1 AAGEKVY
8 TGIGG
13 CTTCHGLG
21 ERGPNLLTDEKG
33 QGTIGARCGKR
44 EPGKTCKQYLYE
56 SLDNPTAYVVSG
68 YQPIMPVMTKQL
80 SPAQVW
86 SVIAFLESQGGTV
99 DVTASDIPSTAT
111 TSATSTT
118 ATGGAG
124 AAGGAAFA
132 GGSIDPKAIIQ
143 AAGCLACHKLEG
155 QGQVIAPDLTHV
167 GVRRDA
173 ESIRNKNLDPAPSVT
188 KGYEKLAGIMPKSLG
203 ITMTATQL
211 RALVLAG
218 VTALVG
224 IVAYGQVTT
233 SVAAPPNLR
242 SIHPAPPAEITFRG
256 KTITLTGLENPLRQ
270 HPESLPAYLTEGK
283 HVYYRNCLPC

>member
-1 AAGEKVY
+1 MWATNAKIVGIVLGTLALYTLIANKIPQVQSEVPQALSLGANVTPEQLVAAGEKVFN
-8 TGIGG
+8 GIGG

-21 ERGPNLLTDEKG
+21 TRAPNLLTDET
-33 QGTIGARCGKR
+33 GTGPIGVRCAKR
-44 EPGKTCKQYLYE
+44 EPGKSCKQYLYE
-56 SLDNPTAYVVSG
+56 SLDQPTAYVVAG

-118 ATGGAG
+118 STGGAG

-132 GGSIDPKAIIQ
+132 GGSTDPKAIIQ

-167 GVRRDA
+167 GSRRDA
-173 ESIRNKNLDPAPSVT
+173 ESIRKKILDPASSIA
-188 KGYEKLAGIMPKSLG
+188 KGYEKLAGIMPKAFG
-203 ITMTATQL
+203 TMMNAAQL
-211 RALVLAG
+211 EAVVQFLAG
-218 VTALVG
+218 
-224 IVAYGQVTT
+224 
-233 SVAAPPNLR
+233 
-242 SIHPAPPAEITFRG
+242 H
-256 KTITLTGLENPLRQ
+256 K
-270 HPESLPAYLTEGK
+270 
-283 HVYYRNCLPC
+283 

>member
-1 AAGEKVY
+1 MWATNAKIVGIVLGTLALYTLIANKIPQVQSEVPQALSLGANVTPEQLVAAGEKVFN
-8 TGIGG
+8 GIGG

-21 ERGPNLLTDEKG
+21 TRAPNLLTDET
-33 QGTIGARCGKR
+33 GTGPIGVRCAKR
-44 EPGKTCKQYLYE
+44 EPGKSCKQYLYE
-56 SLDNPTAYVVSG
+56 SLDQPTAYVVAG

-132 GGSIDPKAIIQ
+132 GGSTDPKAIIQ

-155 QGQVIAPDLTHV
+155 QGQLIAPDLTHV
-167 GVRRDA
+167 GSRRDA
-173 ESIRNKNLDPAPSVT
+173 ESIRKKILDPASSIA
-188 KGYEKLAGIMPKSLG
+188 KGYEKLAGIMPKAFG
-203 ITMTATQL
+203 TMMNAAQL
-211 RALVLAG
+211 EAVVQFLAG
-218 VTALVG
+218 
-224 IVAYGQVTT
+224 
-233 SVAAPPNLR
+233 
-242 SIHPAPPAEITFRG
+242 H
-256 KTITLTGLENPLRQ
+256 K
-270 HPESLPAYLTEGK
+270 
-283 HVYYRNCLPC
+283 

>member
-1 AAGEKVY
+1 MWATNAKIVGIVLGTLALYTLIANKIPQVQSEVPQALSLGANVTPEQLVAAGEKVFN
-8 TGIGG
+8 GIGG

-21 ERGPNLLTDEKG
+21 TRAPNLLTDET
-33 QGTIGARCGKR
+33 GTGPIGVRCAKR
-44 EPGKTCKQYLYE
+44 EPGKSCKQYLYE
-56 SLDNPTAYVVSG
+56 SLDQPTAYVVAG

-124 AAGGAAFA
+124 AAGGAAVA
-132 GGSIDPKAIIQ
+132 GGSTDPKAIIQ

-167 GVRRDA
+167 GSRRDA
-173 ESIRNKNLDPAPSVT
+173 ESIRKKILDPASSIA
-188 KGYEKLAGIMPKSLG
+188 KGYEKLAGIMPKAFG
-203 ITMTATQL
+203 TMMNAAQL
-211 RALVLAG
+211 EAVVQFLAG
-218 VTALVG
+218 
-224 IVAYGQVTT
+224 
-233 SVAAPPNLR
+233 
-242 SIHPAPPAEITFRG
+242 H
-256 KTITLTGLENPLRQ
+256 K
-270 HPESLPAYLTEGK
+270 
-283 HVYYRNCLPC
+283 